1 MQQVQKGCL
10 ENEFQTEFNKYRG
23 STNTSECR
31 FSLGTSVGDC
41 TFCSLLSSFLLD
53 LPLGSFWEPWVAP
66 APLSSD
72 LDLTPLASSPDL
84 AFLAARHGMM
94 LEK

>member
-1 MQQVQKGCL
+1 
-10 ENEFQTEFNKYRG
+10 
-23 STNTSECR
+23 
-31 FSLGTSVGDC
+31 
-41 TFCSLLSSFLLD
+41 LD

-66 APLSSD
+66 SPFSSD